1 MSHDLNIKHLEYF
14 LKVAQLGS
22 INKAAQALFIS
33 QPYLGKIIH
42 DLEDGFGYLL
52 LNRSNQGVTLTPE
65 GEEFA
70 KQAAHVLEA
79 TNHLWNPAMK
89 KAADYQHLSVS
100 MTKFSHVMESFIQVV
115 LRHRDQE
122 SFTHRLYEGNPD
134 DVIEDVV
141 SGRAAVGIFHFDR
154 KRRGEIKDLLAA
166 KDLVYRHL
174 AYVEP
179 HIVLSQN
186 HPLLKQRQP
195 VNLHTLAPYGVIRYL
210 GQYDDLL
217 HSLLEQ
223 QLQETADGPSKV
235 IYLSARESLMRLI
248 SASDFYSIGIHDFE
262 LQNAGYQAVSIP
274 IPDCDF
280 MFEFGYIHL
289 KEAELSAITQ
299 EFLQNVRTRL
309 N

>member
-1 MSHDLNIKHLEYF
+1 M
-14 LKVAQLGS
+14 
-22 INKAAQALFIS
+22 
-33 QPYLGKIIH
+33 
-42 DLEDGFGYLL
+42 
-52 LNRSNQGVTLTPE
+52 
-65 GEEFA
+65 
-70 KQAAHVLEA
+70 
-79 TNHLWNPAMK
+79 
-89 KAADYQHLSVS
+89 
-100 MTKFSHVMESFIQVV
+100 
-115 LRHRDQE
+115 
-122 SFTHRLYEGNPD
+122 
-134 DVIEDVV
+134 
-141 SGRAAVGIFHFDR
+141 
-154 KRRGEIKDLLAA
+154 
-166 KDLVYRHL
+166 
-174 AYVEP
+174 
-179 HIVLSQN
+179 
-186 HPLLKQRQP
+186 
-195 VNLHTLAPYGVIRYL
+195 IRYL

>member
-1 MSHDLNIKHLEYF
+1 M
-14 LKVAQLGS
+14 
-22 INKAAQALFIS
+22 
-33 QPYLGKIIH
+33 
-42 DLEDGFGYLL
+42 
-52 LNRSNQGVTLTPE
+52 
-65 GEEFA
+65 
-70 KQAAHVLEA
+70 
-79 TNHLWNPAMK
+79 
-89 KAADYQHLSVS
+89 
-100 MTKFSHVMESFIQVV
+100 
-115 LRHRDQE
+115 
-122 SFTHRLYEGNPD
+122 
-134 DVIEDVV
+134 IEDVV